1 MAENLEINKNSQL
14 KNPITQ
20 RWRAISDD
28 DDCPVSLNKPL
39 SGREGPP
46 NTCCPL
52 DPKVSVSSSRLK
64 HLQPAWCAQPHLH
77 FQLGFP

>member
-1 MAENLEINKNSQL
+1 MAENLEKNKNSQL

-20 RWRAISDD
+20 RWWGISDD

-39 SGREGPP
+39 SGRPTEHM
-46 NTCCPL
+46 L
-52 DPKVSVSSSRLK
+52 ALK
-64 HLQPAWCAQPHLH
+64 PQGQRQLSLVKALQPALRAQPHLH